1 MNVAENKPRK
11 PMKYFLVIIFAGR
24 AQLLLGIICFSDKII
39 FAFEIA
45 SLQREMIV

>member
-1 MNVAENKPRK
+1 
-11 PMKYFLVIIFAGR
+11 MKYFLVKIFAGR